1 MSVKRKI
8 IVKTGKKTKQLINKI
23 KERRASINSTDNM
36 SNTGPVDKAIKKV
49 EFINKENKHFAK
61 NMQKGNVYKV
71 PGFKPMSSNVFNKA
85 VTKGETLLGKLKWK
99 QLHKKMGI
107 K

>member
-1 MSVKRKI
+1 MGVKGKLIKKI
-8 IVKTGKKTKQLINKI
+8 ATKI
-23 KERRASINSTDNM
+23 KQKATNSTDNM

-71 PGFKPMSSNVFNKA
+71 PGFKPMSVNVFNKA
-85 VTKGETLLGKLKWK
+85 VTKGETLLGQLKWK
-99 QLHKKMGI
+99 KLHKKMGI